1 MQFFVTGLEP
11 AHQTAYSLATA
22 AIGSEEAAMDRVGV
36 IGLGKMGLPIARN
49 LMVRGFHVTG
59 YRRSGSPE
67 LVQEGGTMAA
77 SPAEVAASCDV
88 LISIVPT
95 ADDVEQVIAGPQG
108 TLSTLKHDTIHIEM
122 STIDVDRKA
131 RLRDMVRAKGGD
143 LLDCPISGSPGMVA
157 PRLATTFA
165 SGDQTSVDKV
175 SAVLDAISGPWVYTG
190 PFGTGAQLKYIANLL
205 LAVHTVAAA
214 EAMALARRSG
224 LDLDLVQ
231 KTLDNSIASSAIW
244 KQRGPMMAKR
254 AWSPAPGPVRTLH
267 PILEQIEEH
276 AAQTGLPT
284 PVFAAAKEAFD
295 KALADG
301 WGDLDIACVHD
312 QVSGVS
318 ALGEHE

>member
-1 MQFFVTGLEP
+1 
-11 AHQTAYSLATA
+11 
-22 AIGSEEAAMDRVGV
+22 MDRVGV
-36 IGLGKMGLPIARN
+36 IGLGKMGLPIAMN
-49 LMVRGFHVTG
+49 LMSRGFHVTG

-67 LVQEGGTMAA
+67 LVKAGGTVAGSA
-77 SPAEVAASCDV
+77 AEVAASSDV

-95 ADDVEQVIAGPQG
+95 ADDVEQIVKGPQG
-108 TLSTLKHDTIHIEM
+108 TLSALKDGTVHIEM

-131 RLRDMVRAKGGD
+131 RFRDEVRANGGD

-165 SGDQTSVDKV
+165 SGDRASVSKV

-190 PFGTGAQLKYIANLL
+190 PFGTGAQMKYIANLL

-224 LDLDLVQ
+224 LDLELVQ

-244 KQRGPMMAKR
+244 KQRGPLMAER
-254 AWSPAPGPVRTLH
+254 AWSPAPGPVHTLH

-276 AAQTGLPT
+276 AAKTGLPA
-284 PVFAAAKEAFD
+284 PVFAAAKEVFD

-301 WGDLDIACVHD
+301 WGHLDIACVHD

-318 ALGEHE
+318 ALGEDE